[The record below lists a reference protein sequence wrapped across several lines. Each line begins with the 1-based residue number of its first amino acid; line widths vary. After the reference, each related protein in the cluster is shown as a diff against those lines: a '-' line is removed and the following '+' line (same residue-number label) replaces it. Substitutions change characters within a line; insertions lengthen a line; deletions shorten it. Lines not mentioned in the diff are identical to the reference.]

1 MRLRKIHTREFQ
13 VTAQRE
19 VPDAVEF
26 LLWPGQAEGEFRPR
40 AEHPVLSK
48 TLMLRGV
55 MGEKERAELAAFE
68 ALIAKW
74 IADALVAQLQEEA
87 A

>member
-1 MRLRKIHTREFQ
+1 
-13 VTAQRE
+13 
-19 VPDAVEF
+19 
-26 LLWPGQAEGEFRPR
+26 
-40 AEHPVLSK
+40 
-48 TLMLRGV
+48 MLRGV